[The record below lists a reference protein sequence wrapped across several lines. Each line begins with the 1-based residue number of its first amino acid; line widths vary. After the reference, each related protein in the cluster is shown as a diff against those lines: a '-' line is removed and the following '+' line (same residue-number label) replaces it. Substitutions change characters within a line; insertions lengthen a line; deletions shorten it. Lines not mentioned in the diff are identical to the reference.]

1 MKTKIMEI
9 RFEQIR
15 TVESPVKLL
24 FDLLHGIVVNDV
36 TFVVTL
42 EFAILLGFDGQLKQ
56 ESLLEMELFAS
67 TIKQLMKTKMTKM
80 ENALCWLYVKS
91 WNNFGQH
98 VLDEEGLWNFGGED
112 LEAAL
117 MGLAYQRKQD
127 KSERSK
133 ELKKLIMERFNNMVD
148 FCEWSRIIHSEVTLI
163 TNLYC
168 QSFQMTTKKKTK
180 IYFQNL

>member
-1 MKTKIMEI
+1 
-9 RFEQIR
+9 
-15 TVESPVKLL
+15 
-24 FDLLHGIVVNDV
+24 
-36 TFVVTL
+36 
-42 EFAILLGFDGQLKQ
+42 
-56 ESLLEMELFAS
+56 
-67 TIKQLMKTKMTKM
+67 MTKM

-133 ELKKLIMERFNNMVD
+133 ELKKLINMMQVQ
-148 FCEWSRIIHSEVTLI
+148 SRQKLMTPVR
-163 TNLYC
+163 NLKVLT
-168 QSFQMTTKKKTK
+168 QKLKLSQRMKR
-180 IYFQNL
+180 LH